1 MKKIILCLVF
11 CLVVANQFWA
21 IDVGPETPGKG
32 KFSLEIEGDVITQP
46 LKLRSNPT
54 YWEEET
60 VYVPSTEETTVTT
73 RDGDYFDEKYT
84 AFGSTY
90 TYKRKWE
97 DIKNKSNL
105 LFLKVCYG
113 ILDKLDVYG
122 KLGISDKN
130 IVYTE
135 YIDYYRFSASDDWY
149 RSNSTEDIENNN
161 FHTSFVWSLGLKG
174 MLYESPN
181 GLRVGGDVQYLGLK
195 NELEIFYYEDSE
207 EVGGGSNLKI
217 LEERSEKFETS
228 QTQWRV
234 ALTVGQKVKRFLP
247 YAGVEYINAKIKWDY
262 TNEVEF
268 RFYDN
273 VTGALILSDKTIQKR
288 RAEFK
293 PKKSWN
299 GIFGVRYLIKEYAS
313 LNLEGKFF
321 GELSFGTSANIKF

>member
-11 CLVVANQFWA
+11 CLVAANQFWA
-21 IDVGPETPGKG
+21 INIGPETVGKG

-46 LKLRSNPT
+46 LKLKSNPT
-54 YWEEET
+54 YWQEET
-60 VYVPSTEETTVTT
+60 VYVPSTGETTVTT
-73 RDGDYFDEKYT
+73 RDGDYFDEGYT
-84 AFGSTY
+84 SYGSTY

-97 DIKNKSNL
+97 DIKNKSNFL
-105 LFLKVCYG
+105 LLKVSYG

-122 KLGISDKN
+122 KLGIGDKK

-135 YIDYYRFSASDDWY
+135 YVDYYRVSASDDWY
-149 RSNSTEDIENNN
+149 RSNSKEDIENNN
-161 FHTSFVWSLGLKG
+161 FHTGFVWSLGLKR
-174 MLYESPN
+174 MLYESQN
-181 GLRVGGDVQYLGLK
+181 GLKVGGDVQYLRLK

-207 EVGGGSNLKI
+207 EYNMWSNLKI

-234 ALTVGQKVKRFLP
+234 GLTVGQKVKRFLP

-273 VTGALILSDKTIQKR
+273 VTGALILSDKAIQKR
-288 RAEFK
+288 HTEFK
-293 PKKSWN
+293 PKKNWN
-299 GIFGVRYLIKEYAS
+299 GILGVRYLIKEYAS

-321 GELSFGTSANIKF
+321 GELSFSTSANIKF